1 MEKKHS
7 LKELFFALKKKKFF
21 VVLMLGI
28 SAGLPLMLVASTI
41 KIWLRREEIDIKSIA
56 YMSWLMLPWSFN
68 FLWAPFLDNFFVK
81 KFGRRKTWILI
92 SQIGLSLSMLAV
104 SFTNPNESILLLV
117 LSAFF
122 IALSSATQDVAIDAY
137 RREIMDDEEQGIGAS
152 LYVYGYRVGMLI
164 ASGFGLWIVDPNT
177 WNFSFNQMFIL
188 MSLIASL
195 MIIVTLWADEPHAIS
210 VNEKKTFNTIV
221 IEPFKEFLTRKLA
234 YTILFFVVFF
244 KFGDGLAGSLYSTFY
259 VDLGFS
265 NKVIAEVTKGIGF
278 FSTMGGLAVGASL
291 IYVLGIFR
299 SLIFFGVL
307 QALSTAMF
315 SLLPMFGTS
324 WWGLAFV
331 VAFEDFSSGLGTTAM
346 VSFISVM
353 ANRRYTATQYA
364 LLASLAAIGRTLFS
378 GLAGHAINYF
388 KSFYTHLDQVQM
400 LISGYQIFFIFCAIL
415 AIPGL
420 FLAIRIIKNEIH
432 INQFI
437 RPKDIIQDEID

>member
-7 LKELFFALKKKKFF
+7 FKELFLALKNKKFF

-28 SAGLPLMLVASTI
+28 SAGLPLMLVASTV
-41 KIWLRREEIDIKSIA
+41 KIWLRREGIDIKSIA

-92 SQIGLSLSMLAV
+92 SQLGLVVSMFAISLTDPLTSVISVAAC
-104 SFTNPNESILLLV
+104 
-117 LSAFF
+117 AFL

-152 LYVYGYRVGMLI
+152 LYVYGYRIGMLI
-164 ASGFGLWIVDPNT
+164 ASGFGLWIVDPET
-177 WNFSFNQMFIL
+177 WNFTFNQMFVV
-188 MSLIASL
+188 MSIVAASML
-195 MIIVTLWADEPHAIS
+195 VITLWADEPRALNI
-210 VNEKKTFNTIV
+210 NEKKNFSIIV

-234 YTILFFVVFF
+234 FTVLFFVVLF
-244 KFGDGLAGSLYSTFY
+244 KFGDGVAGSLYSTFY
-259 VDLGFS
+259 VDLGFT

-278 FSTMGGLAVGASL
+278 FSTMAGLAVGASV

-299 SLIFFGVL
+299 SLIVFGIL
-307 QALSTAMF
+307 QAVSTAMF
-315 SLLPMFGTS
+315 ALLPVFGASWTS
-324 WWGLAFV
+324 LAFI

-346 VSFISVM
+346 VSFLSVM

-364 LLASLAAIGRTLFS
+364 LLASLAAIGRTFFS
-378 GLAGHAINYF
+378 GFAGHAISFF
-388 KSFYTHLDQVQM
+388 KSFYPHLSIELQLVK
-400 LISGYQIFFIFCAIL
+400 GYQIFFVFCAVL

-420 FLAIRIIKNEIH
+420 LLAIRIIRNESH
-432 INQFI
+432 INQHI
-437 RPKDIIQDEID
+437 KPKELIEDELD